1 MSLLDVICLN
11 NDYDKLAEL
20 RNRLLCIPSSE
31 TTSERSF
38 FIIIEK
44 KTCPDRKKLR
54 NGKSLYES
62 SLNLKKLIQ

>member
-1 MSLLDVICLN
+1 MSLLDVIGLN

-44 KTCPDRKKLR
+44 
-54 NGKSLYES
+54 
-62 SLNLKKLIQ
+62 NLSGQEKA